1 MNPQYD
7 FRNNIALVTGAG
19 KGMGL
24 ATPTAF
30 AESGPPLRSRTSTK
44 LRSSRSAI
52 EQVRDQLVAAG
63 HHALAVR
70 CDVSDEADIA
80 AMVSTTVNNFW
91 PLGRRIQRRPCP
103 KSRDQRGRR
112 ESAGRFD
119 LFNGINLRGVW
130 AYLKHE
136 LHQMRAG
143 LGCNRQLLLTGWS
156 RGQPGGWPTG
166 GALVE
171 DSRPW
176 R

>member
-1 MNPQYD
+1 MSPPWCRRPSATFGRLDAAFN
-7 FRNNIALVTGAG
+7 GAG
-19 KGMGL
+19 VQSP
-24 ATPTAF
+24 AT
-30 AESGPPLRSRTSTK
+30 
-44 LRSSRSAI
+44 
-52 EQVRDQLVAAG
+52 DAA
-63 HHALAVR
+63 
-70 CDVSDEADIA
+70 D
-80 AMVSTTVNNFW
+80 
-91 PLGRRIQRRPCP
+91 
-103 KSRDQRGRR
+103 

-130 AYLKHE
+130 AYMKHE